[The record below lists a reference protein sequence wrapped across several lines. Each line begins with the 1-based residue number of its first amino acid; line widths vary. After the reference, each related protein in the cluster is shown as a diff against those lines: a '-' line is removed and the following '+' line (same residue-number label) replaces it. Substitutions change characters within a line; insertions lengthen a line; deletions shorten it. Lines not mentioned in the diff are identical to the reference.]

1 MSARLKALES
11 LLQEV
16 VKMRSL
22 QKERRTQQIMEKTLD
37 QEMKVDRLIR
47 YYRIEK
53 PNNQQ
58 KLF

>member
-47 YYRIEK
+47 YYRIEQ